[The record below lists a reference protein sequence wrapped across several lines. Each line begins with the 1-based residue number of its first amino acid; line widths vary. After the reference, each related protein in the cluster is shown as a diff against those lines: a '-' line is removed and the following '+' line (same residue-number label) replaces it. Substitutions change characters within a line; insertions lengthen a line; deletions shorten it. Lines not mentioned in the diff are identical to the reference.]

1 MAALKKEE
9 MKLSKSKGALSGIR
23 ILSFAQLAQG
33 NAGVEYLADL
43 GADVIKIERPG
54 KGAWER
60 SWSGLDTFIKGESVF
75 FLSLNRN
82 QKSMTINLKE
92 AKGRDIVY
100 RLVKISDVIV
110 ENYRPEVMERLG
122 LGYKDLSKIN
132 PRLIYASASG
142 YGPDGPY
149 RDKAGQDLLAQSL
162 SGMASVTGKADD
174 LPTPVG
180 AAIIDIHSGA
190 LMAMGILSAIYYREK
205 TGRGQK
211 VEVNLLQSAIDL
223 QKEAITYYMN
233 GGGQRSIVRSR
244 SGIGAPF
251 YEAPYGTYATKN
263 GHIAISLTPLK
274 KLGEVMGLKELIEK
288 YNQSDAFAKRDE
300 IKELIQGEVKEKTT
314 EEWLQVFEA
323 HDIWCARVN
332 TYADLVKD
340 PQVEYNQ
347 VIKEIERED
356 LGRFKVVGFPFS
368 LSESKPEIRLPPP
381 PLGAHTEEIL
391 RELGYDNEIEEMKKE
406 GIV

>member
-1 MAALKKEE
+1 VVTLEKEE
-9 MKLSKSKGALSGIR
+9 RKLSITKSALSGIK

-60 SWSGLDTFIKGESVF
+60 SWSGLDTYIKGESVF

-82 QKSMTINLKE
+82 QRSMTINLKE
-92 AKGRDIVY
+92 EKGREIIC
-100 RLVKISDVIV
+100 RLVKESDVIV
-110 ENYRPEVMERLG
+110 ENYRPNVMERLG
-122 LGYKDLSKIN
+122 LGYDDLSKIN
-132 PRLIYASASG
+132 SGIIYASASG

-149 RDKAGQDLLAQSL
+149 RDKPGQDLLVQSL

-174 LPTPVG
+174 LPTPAG

-190 LMAMGILSAIYYREK
+190 LIAMGILAAICYRAQ
-205 TGRGQK
+205 TGKGQK
-211 VEVNLLQSAIDL
+211 VEVNLLQSAIDI

-233 GGGQRSIVRSR
+233 GGGERSLIRSK

-251 YEAPYGTYATKN
+251 YEAPHGTYATKN

-274 KLGEVMGLKELIEK
+274 KLGEVIGLIELIEK
-288 YNQSDAFAKRDE
+288 YEQSEALTKRDE
-300 IKELIQGEVKEKTT
+300 IKELIQQVIKEKTT
-314 EEWLQVFEA
+314 EEWLRLMEA
-323 HDIWCARVN
+323 HDVWCAKVN
-332 TYADLVKD
+332 NYADLVED

-356 LGRFKVVGFPFS
+356 IGSFKVIGFPVQ
-368 LSESKPEIRLPPP
+368 LSESKAEIRKAPPK
-381 PLGAHTEEIL
+381 LGEHTDEIL
-391 RELGYDNEIEEMKKE
+391 RELGYDDEIGEMKKN
-406 GIV
+406 GII

>member
-1 MAALKKEE
+1 
-9 MKLSKSKGALSGIR
+9 MKLSRSKGALSGIR

-60 SWSGLDTFIKGESVF
+60 SWSGLDTYIKDESVF

-92 AKGRDIVY
+92 EKGREIVHK
-100 RLVKISDVIV
+100 LVKKSDVIV
-110 ENYRPEVMERLG
+110 ENYRPQVMERLG
-122 LGYKDLSKIN
+122 LGYDELSKMN
-132 PRLIYASASG
+132 PGLIYASASG
-142 YGPDGPY
+142 YGPEGPY
-149 RDKAGQDLLAQSL
+149 RDKAGQDLLVQAL
-162 SGMASVTGKADD
+162 SGMASVTGKAGD
-174 LPTPVG
+174 LPTPAG

-190 LMAMGILSAIYYREK
+190 LIAMGILSALYYREK
-205 TGRGQK
+205 SGRGQK
-211 VEVNLLQSAIDL
+211 IDVNLLQSAIDI

-233 GGGQRSIVRSR
+233 GGGERSIIRSR

-251 YEAPYGTYATKN
+251 YEAPHGIYATKD

-274 KLGEVMGLKELIEK
+274 KLGEVMGLRELIEK
-288 YNQSDAFAKRDE
+288 YDRTDAFAKRDE
-300 IKELIQGEVKEKTT
+300 IKELIQDEIKAKTT
-314 EEWLQVFEA
+314 EAWLQLLEK
-323 HDIWCARVN
+323 HDIWCAKVN
-332 TYADLVKD
+332 TYADLVED
-340 PQVEYNQ
+340 PQVKYNH

-356 LGRFKVVGFPFS
+356 IGRFRVVGFPIT
-368 LSESKPEIRLPPP
+368 LSESKAEIRQPPP
-381 PLGAHTEEIL
+381 RLGEHTEEIL
-391 RELGYDNEIEEMKKE
+391 RELGYDNEIEAMKKN

>member
-1 MAALKKEE
+1 MATPE
-9 MKLSKSKGALSGIR
+9 GALTGIR

-60 SWSGLDTFIKGESVF
+60 SWSGLDTYIHGESVF

-82 QKSMTINLKE
+82 QRSMTVNLKE
-92 AKGRDIVY
+92 EKGKEIIH
-100 RLVKISDVIV
+100 RLVKNSDVLV
-110 ENYRPEVMERLG
+110 ENYRPGVMDRLG
-122 LGYKDLSKIN
+122 LGYDRLSALN
-132 PRLIYASASG
+132 PGLIYTSASG
-142 YGPDGPY
+142 YGSDGPY

-174 LPTPVG
+174 LPTPAG

-190 LMAMGILSAIYYREK
+190 LIAMGVMAALLYRGQ

-223 QKEAITYYMN
+223 QKEAIVYYLN
-233 GGGQRSIVRSR
+233 GGGERSIQRSK

-251 YEAPYGTYATKN
+251 YEAPHGTYATQD
-263 GHIAISLTPLK
+263 GYIAISLTPLK
-274 KLGEVMGLKELIEK
+274 ALGDVLGLAELVEDYDQK
-288 YNQSDAFAKRDE
+288 DAFAKRDE
-300 IKELIQGEVKEKTT
+300 IKTLVQGAIKEKTT
-314 EEWLQVFEA
+314 AKWLEILEK
-323 HDIWCARVN
+323 HDVWCAQVY
-332 TYADLVKD
+332 TYADLVDD
-340 PQVEYNQ
+340 PQVKYNQ
-347 VIKEIERED
+347 VIKEIKRED
-356 LGRFKVVGFPFS
+356 IGSFKVVDFPIK
-368 LSESKPEIRLPPP
+368 LSESKAKIRKAPPR
-381 PLGAHTEEIL
+381 LGEHTDEIL
-391 RELGYDNEIEEMKKE
+391 SELGYDDEIEDLKSK